1 MTDKSD
7 KLALKLAK
15 EFKKRNNPSS
25 YKELTIATVQA
36 IEPLQLTVANSQILL
51 SEELGNLFIPEW
63 FTFRCNIDSTGMLSE
78 TVTSETDSAQAVTET
93 HSQGGAPCNMPNA
106 IANLSNA
113 ILAVRDELLAL
124 KCELK
129 IGDKLIVA
137 PLESDS
143 EYVIVDKLTTKGE

>member
-1 MTDKSD
+1 MSLD

-15 EFKKRNNPSS
+15 EYKKRNNPSS
-25 YKELTIATVQA
+25 YKELTIATVEQVS
-36 IEPLQLTVANSQILL
+36 PLILTVANAQIRL

-63 FTFRCNIDSTGMLSE
+63 FVFRCNIDSTGMLSSSVPSDLDLA
-78 TVTSETDSAQAVTET
+78 TGITEI
-93 HSQGGAPCNMPNA
+93 HSQSGADCQIPNA
-106 IANLSNA
+106 IAYLASA
-113 ILAVRDELLAL
+113 ISGVNDELLAL

-143 EYVIVDKLTTKGE
+143 EYVIVDKLFIKGE